1 MSIEDLLRL
10 AEAYSSKNSSETG
23 SDTYSEIESTGR
35 MAVAGNAAAFLQKT
49 FQTDTDVPPRRRG
62 GALLKVIYLLFSLM
76 IYNFLAGGAS

>member
-35 MAVAGNAAAFLQKT
+35 MAVAGNAAAFLQKP
-49 FQTDTDVPPRRRG
+49 FKQAQMFHRVEE
-62 GALLKVIYLLFSLM
+62 GALF
-76 IYNFLAGGAS
+76 